1 MKKFIKRNF
10 VFNRLIKIYWFSKY
24 NTDPTN
30 VCDAGTKRSI
40 SIWLWELI
48 LIHAHK
54 CCLFFISLYNV
65 QHLSVFISFTSCFP
79 IMFITT
85 EAKFSLLTLS
95 CWKAFFF
102 FWWADN
108 LGDLPF
114 TFGFRGNIYKHRL
127 WCNSKTRKNSSLS
140 VNINK
145 NSLYQKVYLIIL
157 TTHFHISINI
167 FYW

>member
-1 MKKFIKRNF
+1 MRI
-10 VFNRLIKIYWFSKY
+10 IY
-24 NTDPTN
+24 
-30 VCDAGTKRSI
+30 
-40 SIWLWELI
+40 
-48 LIHAHK
+48 K

-85 EAKFSLLTLS
+85 EAKFSLLSLS
-95 CWKAFFF
+95 CCKALFFF
-102 FWWADN
+102 IWWADN

-167 FYW
+167 FY

>member
-24 NTDPTN
+24 NTEPTN

-48 LIHAHK
+48 LIYAHK

-85 EAKFSLLTLS
+85 EAKFSLLSLS
-95 CWKAFFF
+95 CCKALFFF
-102 FWWADN
+102 IWWADN

-114 TFGFRGNIYKHRL
+114 TFVFRGNIYKPRL
-127 WCNSKTRKNSSLS
+127 WCNSKTRKKFKL
-140 VNINK
+140 IRK
-145 NSLYQKVYLIIL
+145 YQQKFALPKGISN
-157 TTHFHISINI
+157 HIDITFS
-167 FYW
+167 YQY